1 MAIVALKAWYIE
13 QYEPIREIVKRP
25 HDLRLS
31 RSSLLK
37 SGLRADILDE
47 TEEIATSKWF
57 ERYIEGETIEFYI
70 EGSGGYAIANLDLK
84 SHEIYLTKQE
94 LNAFLEPKIF
104 FSYQQEYKESSELFR
119 EVLEA
124 AIAKVNKTARIP
136 LSLELAQRPKNAPLR
151 LSSGQLR
158 QIRKSLLFIADGT
171 AIATTTR
178 EDKPQLLLSSNVCV
192 ELGYALHSKRQGQIL
207 LLQME
212 RLQGQF
218 PFDLTSHQQLS
229 CKTAEEVRQML
240 PSLLEAL
247 LQRFNL

>member
-1 MAIVALKAWYIE
+1 MAIVALKAWYVE
-13 QYEPIREIVKRP
+13 QYEPIRKIIQRP

-47 TEEIATSKWF
+47 TEEIAASKWF
-57 ERYIEGETIEFYI
+57 QRYLEGETIEFYI

-94 LNAFLEPKIF
+94 INAFLEPKIF
-104 FSYQQEYKESSELFR
+104 FSYQQDDRESSELFR
-119 EVLEA
+119 EVLEE
-124 AIAKVNKTARIP
+124 AIAKINKTARIP
-136 LSLELAQRPKNAPLR
+136 LSLELPQRPRNAPWR

-171 AIATTTR
+171 AIATTMR
-178 EDKPQLLLSSNVCV
+178 EDKPQLLLSSSVCV

-207 LLQME
+207 LVQME
-212 RLQGQF
+212 RLKGQF
-218 PFDLTSHQQLS
+218 PFDLTHHQQLS
-229 CKTAEEVRQML
+229 CKTAEEVRQTL
-240 PSLLEAL
+240 PPLLEVL